1 MSINKCYPSQTQAR
15 LNLRIP
21 STMMEQI
28 KMRAERNGRAFNSEV
43 MDYLKIAIKRKSCV
57 SPPIML
63 DIFIH
68 DLNKIKNQLLD
79 KPLQPLELREGQLNI
94 VTIPLRFN
102 ENIKEEIEML
112 AKNNNQSLN
121 QFIIDLIDSTIN
133 FDLNTKDLIIN
144 LNTIITKL
152 KTKRKI
158 EMTELKKI
166 SVIIPSH
173 VQEKIQNGEWE
184 LDGSIVKKSKG
195 KQIMAHLESL
205 TVHGDQS
212 YTPSYFSIYQ
222 DNVFLSMKC
231 IAEEIRKY
239 FYDNNKKFTSIDMK
253 LDEIIS
259 NSRRDLIG
267 ELNYFFS
274 SFEHLQKDNDEDAFH
289 LIRDGAK
296 TAAKLAQ
303 YLEPFLNQYVDEIVI
318 YHNSSIHGEVYRN
331 FRQNKNN
338 RSITVSSLK
347 YPNFAS
353 SQLKFFLYS
362 FMELINEI
370 NILELCYKKRNNPD
384 YKNNLS
390 EMRRLM
396 VNFLRTLVYGIR
408 LDART
413 NNSLNY
419 LDMCFK
425 KNRDG
430 KAFGNSQVER
440 LVRYLDDLNVE
451 SLAMHNF
458 GQSDEWEIK
467 QDENL
472 RIAISDVLDIIEDID
487 NLIQRAEPQE
497 MIDEE
502 YIDALGILKDITFK
516 AK

>member
-1 MSINKCYPSQTQAR
+1 MSINKCYPRQTQAT

-68 DLNKIKNQLLD
+68 DLIKI
-79 KPLQPLELREGQLNI
+79 
-94 VTIPLRFN
+94 
-102 ENIKEEIEML
+102 
-112 AKNNNQSLN
+112 
-121 QFIIDLIDSTIN
+121 IIDLIDSTIN

-267 ELNYFFS
+267 ELNYFF
-274 SFEHLQKDNDEDAFH
+274 HPL
-289 LIRDGAK
+289 
-296 TAAKLAQ
+296 
-303 YLEPFLNQYVDEIVI
+303 
-318 YHNSSIHGEVYRN
+318 SIC
-331 FRQNKNN
+331 KK
-338 RSITVSSLK
+338 ITMKML
-347 YPNFAS
+347 F
-353 SQLKFFLYS
+353 
-362 FMELINEI
+362 I
-370 NILELCYKKRNNPD
+370 
-384 YKNNLS
+384 
-390 EMRRLM
+390 
-396 VNFLRTLVYGIR
+396 
-408 LDART
+408 
-413 NNSLNY
+413 
-419 LDMCFK
+419 
-425 KNRDG
+425 
-430 KAFGNSQVER
+430 
-440 LVRYLDDLNVE
+440 
-451 SLAMHNF
+451 
-458 GQSDEWEIK
+458 
-467 QDENL
+467 
-472 RIAISDVLDIIEDID
+472 
-487 NLIQRAEPQE
+487 
-497 MIDEE
+497 
-502 YIDALGILKDITFK
+502 
-516 AK
+516 